1 MLLVIILEYV
11 DITCNKCTID
21 YNSIILLRLLI
32 LQYSKTSGYT
42 SGYAI
47 SRHRSLLQ

>member
-1 MLLVIILEYV
+1 MFLVIILEYV

-21 YNSIILLRLLI
+21 YNSNSIILFRLLI

-42 SGYAI
+42 SG
-47 SRHRSLLQ
+47 